1 MILYFSYIKNILLL
15 IFILSFARS
24 TSGQDIYPLVEE
36 GNQQYINEE
45 FEAAIQTYESVLD
58 SGYEAAELYFN
69 LGNAYFKS
77 HKLTPAILN
86 YERAAL
92 LAPNDED
99 ITYNLELA
107 RTYVVDKVDIL
118 PRFFLREWYT
128 RLIRLLQPDNWAY
141 ISIITFVLSLSIFSV
156 YLFIRRYRIKRIA
169 FWFSLLLLFVSVSTF
184 TFSYHHNRITTSH
197 DQAIVF
203 SPSVTVKSAPD
214 ESGTDLFLI
223 HEGTRVSI
231 EDTLGIWTE
240 VMLEDGNK
248 GWLLTSD
255 IRKI

>member
-1 MILYFSYIKNILLL
+1 MKIIQLL
-15 IFILSFARS
+15 IFAISLSWSARS
-24 TSGQDIYPLVEE
+24 QDLYSLIEK

-45 FEAAIQTYESVLD
+45 FELAIETYESVLD

-92 LAPNDED
+92 LSPNDED
-99 ITYNLELA
+99 IAFNLELA
-107 RTYVVDKVDIL
+107 RTYVIDKIDIL
-118 PRFFLREWYT
+118 PQFFLREWYIH
-128 RLIRLLQPDNWAY
+128 LIRILHSDNWAY
-141 ISIITFVLSLSIFSV
+141 ISIFTFVLTLSIFSV

-169 FWFSLLLLFVSVSTF
+169 FWFSLLLLFTSILTF
-184 TFSYHHNRITTSH
+184 VFSYHQNRITTSH
-197 DQAIVF
+197 DKAIVF

-214 ESGTDLFLI
+214 ESGTDLFLL
-223 HEGTRVSI
+223 HEGTRVTI

-240 VMLEDGNK
+240 IKLEDGNK
-248 GWLLTSD
+248 GWLQTLD